1 MKKLLYTFFFGYAA
15 FRYRRLIRTLIILSA
30 TICFI
35 GIVMNSG
42 QLFEVEGEEAPT
54 RSLWELEGE
63 FYEEA
68 DAINYFGQ
76 EVFNELV
83 QTNQLKQIN
92 QLKIITQEIYYT
104 TPNGMKMSQTEAL
117 ERYGSEQFDALVNE
131 GQLVETYY
139 VTPNGTKI
147 SQTEALQEY
156 GSEHFDQL
164 VNDCQLVETYTTPNG
179 MKMSQTEAMQSGY
192 KLFYLLVNE
201 EEADLTIL
209 LESLGILIGLIIIG
223 LISFVLEPF
232 VTKKNNEILEIKTK
246 VASISDEITEVTQGS
261 KSSSS
266 SNGIRKFKF
275 FLIYFVVFWIQA
287 ALVVVIS
294 FTIIGPRPSGLIAFG
309 SLLSF
314 WTSYKIT
321 KAIMSKYLK
330 P

>member
-15 FRYRRLIRTLIILSA
+15 FRYRRLIRTLIILTA

-35 GIVMNSG
+35 GIVIESIKD
-42 QLFEVEGEEAPT
+42 FEVYK
-54 RSLWELEGE
+54 SKN
-63 FYEEA
+63 FYESPNGNVYTEGDLA
-68 DAINYFGQ
+68 KRYGLERF
-76 EVFNELV
+76 
-83 QTNQLKQIN
+83 NQLI
-92 QLKIITQEIYYT
+92 
-104 TPNGMKMSQTEAL
+104 
-117 ERYGSEQFDALVNE
+117 DE
-131 GQLVETYY
+131 GQLKKKDSPQEVSNFRNGTTYY
-139 VTPNGTKI
+139 YNNPIITN
-147 SQTEALQEY
+147 
-156 GSEHFDQL
+156 
-164 VNDCQLVETYTTPNG
+164 
-179 MKMSQTEAMQSGY
+179 
-192 KLFYLLVNE
+192 LFL
-201 EEADLTIL
+201 A
-209 LESLGILIGLIIIG
+209 SLGILIGLIIIG

>member
-1 MKKLLYTFFFGYAA
+1 MPPITEQDFFEGGFGDALRG
-15 FRYRRLIRTLIILSA
+15 F
-30 TICFI
+30 
-35 GIVMNSG
+35 
-42 QLFEVEGEEAPT
+42 
-54 RSLWELEGE
+54 
-63 FYEEA
+63 
-68 DAINYFGQ
+68 DAIVPLGIGDFIQ
-76 EVFNELV
+76 
-83 QTNQLKQIN
+83 
-92 QLKIITQEIYYT
+92 
-104 TPNGMKMSQTEAL
+104 
-117 ERYGSEQFDALVNE
+117 
-131 GQLVETYY
+131 
-139 VTPNGTKI
+139 
-147 SQTEALQEY
+147 
-156 GSEHFDQL
+156 
-164 VNDCQLVETYTTPNG
+164 
-179 MKMSQTEAMQSGY
+179 
-192 KLFYLLVNE
+192 E

-321 KAIMSKYLK
+321 KAIMSKYFK